1 VNAKIVKVGANV
13 KIADHNFL
21 KTYTLTLLQ
30 GEDLLEADSAT
41 RFLVNEAFVRALGFE
56 NPQDALG
63 LYVTM
68 WGRKA
73 NISGIVKDFN
83 TNSLHQRLRP
93 TIMFCGTGSYFQG
106 GVRISTQ
113 DLSATLGKVKDA
125 WESVYPKYVFES
137 QFLDE
142 TIASFYDGERKNA
155 YLIGIFAG
163 VAIFIGC
170 IGLFGLVSFM
180 ARAKTKEVGIRK
192 TLGAS
197 VTQVIAL
204 FSKEFVV
211 LVVISF
217 VISAP
222 LAYYF
227 MEGWL
232 ENFQYRIHPGI
243 STFLIGV
250 GVTIMVVLGT
260 VGIKSYNAAIAN
272 PVDSL
277 RDE

>member
-1 VNAKIVKVGANV
+1 MNT
-13 KIADHNFL
+13 ADL
-21 KTYTLTLLQ
+21 KK
-30 GEDLLEADSAT
+30 
-41 RFLVNEAFVRALGFE
+41 
-56 NPQDALG
+56 
-63 LYVTM
+63 TM
-68 WGRKA
+68 A
-73 NISGIVKDFN
+73 SIKD
-83 TNSLHQRLRP
+83 T
-93 TIMFCGTGSYFQG
+93 
-106 GVRISTQ
+106 
-113 DLSATLGKVKDA
+113 
-125 WESVYPKYVFES
+125 WESVYPKYVFEH
-137 QFLDE
+137 QFLDD
-142 TIASFYDGERKNA
+142 TIASFYDGERRNT

-204 FSKEFVV
+204 FSKEFIV
-211 LVVISF
+211 LVTISF

-232 ENFQYRIHPGI
+232 ENFEYRIRPGVT
-243 STFLIGV
+243 TFLIGV
-250 GVTIMVVLGT
+250 AITFIVVLST
-260 VGIKSYNAAIAN
+260 VGIKSYKAAVAN